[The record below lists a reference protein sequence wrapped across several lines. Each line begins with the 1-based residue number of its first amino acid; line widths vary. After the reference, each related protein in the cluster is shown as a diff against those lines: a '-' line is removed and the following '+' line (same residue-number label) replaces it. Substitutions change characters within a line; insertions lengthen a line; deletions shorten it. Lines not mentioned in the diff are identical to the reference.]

1 MCYIKTIINYMPFS
15 VIDPDSFISFFPFVC
30 LLRSPH
36 PQPRVQV
43 AESKPLVIQA
53 DVMQREL
60 ESCLRRE
67 YTPENLPLLLLQVR
81 VILQFEK

>member
-1 MCYIKTIINYMPFS
+1 MSFS
-15 VIDPDSFISFFPFVC
+15 VIRTDNVITSPFAF
-30 LLRSPH
+30 LLPGI
-36 PQPRVQV
+36 QV

-81 VILQFEK
+81 VIL

>member
-1 MCYIKTIINYMPFS
+1 MKAIRNCMSFS
-15 VIDPDSFISFFPFVC
+15 VIDTVC
-30 LLRSPH
+30 FLLSLSLLALFSG
-36 PQPRVQV
+36 VQV
-43 AESKPLVIQA
+43 AESKSLVIQS

-81 VILQFEK
+81 VIL